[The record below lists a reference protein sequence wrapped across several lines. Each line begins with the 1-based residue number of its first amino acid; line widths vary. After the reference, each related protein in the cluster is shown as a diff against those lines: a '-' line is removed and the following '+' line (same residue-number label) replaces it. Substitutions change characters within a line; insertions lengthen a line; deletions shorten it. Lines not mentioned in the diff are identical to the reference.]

1 MLFVS
6 PQVIG
11 SLMDLPETFADKFL
25 TGRIHYDTEVLS
37 VLRTKD
43 NLEVDSDLAQHGKNW
58 QIVVKDVLAGNV
70 EELFFDIVVL
80 STGVSIS
87 ILV

>member
-1 MLFVS
+1 MYLS
-6 PQVIG
+6 
-11 SLMDLPETFADKFL
+11 ETFADKFL

-37 VLRTKD
+37 ILRTKD

-58 QIVVKDVLAGNV
+58 RVVVKNVLAGNV
-70 EELFFDIVVL
+70 AQLYFNIVVL
-80 STGVSIS
+80 STGVSIL